1 MRSLLL
7 VACAPI
13 LASSAQYG
21 TFNPKAIGAA
31 KANTTLV
38 VLDGTT
44 TGYNAAITDAV
55 KADWKFTAAVDFI
68 NTNDLGTQPLDPE
81 KNYLVRI
88 KRTDA
93 EKHDAVFLALVAGWK
108 QKKGEVLVVEEG
120 AVTNIPAEQELASI
134 MVDPKSL
141 SSDGSALVVIYAKH
155 LQDYLKNVESGKIK
169 DKATADRLYAGRNK
183 DIKEMSLW
191 IRAEHLDKT
200 VPDAAKAAET
210 YTHQLEIVNGAKTMD
225 MARSGE
231 AGIAVGDVV
240 MTGSDKTKWC
250 FKRIFNANTGEL
262 MYLRDDAALFGK
274 KEGFITEDLRMLEQS
289 R

>member
-1 MRSLLL
+1 MDLSGAQRTDSGLWSASITDKGLETIGQLRNLRELNLL
-7 VACAPI
+7 
-13 LASSAQYG
+13 
-21 TFNPKAIGAA
+21 AA
-31 KANTTLV
+31 K
-38 VLDGTT
+38 
-44 TGYNAAITDAV
+44 ITDAV

-169 DKATADRLYAGRNK
+169 DKATADRLYAGR
-183 DIKEMSLW
+183 SS
-191 IRAEHLDKT
+191 T
-200 VPDAAKAAET
+200 QTAASSS
-210 YTHQLEIVNGAKTMD
+210 GAPRGRSR
-225 MARSGE
+225 ARS
-231 AGIAVGDVV
+231 
-240 MTGSDKTKWC
+240 
-250 FKRIFNANTGEL
+250 
-262 MYLRDDAALFGK
+262 
-274 KEGFITEDLRMLEQS
+274 
-289 R
+289 